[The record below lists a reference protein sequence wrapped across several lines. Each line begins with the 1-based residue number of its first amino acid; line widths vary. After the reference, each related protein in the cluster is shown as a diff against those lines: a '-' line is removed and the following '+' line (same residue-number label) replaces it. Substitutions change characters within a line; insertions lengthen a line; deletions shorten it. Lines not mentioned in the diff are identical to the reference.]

1 MLALDVAFLTVGDAI
16 RPALPFYVFEA
27 GIIIW
32 KFAVEIGQR
41 VEQIFRNPLFGLAF
55 RLILRDRGHCF
66 TCIHSRDS
74 FLGVLRLGNKGKLA
88 ACDPGS
94 GSSPGER
101 ARAMK

>member
-1 MLALDVAFLTVGDAI
+1 VIPATVAGVGRAAGHAVMLALDVAFLTLGEAI
-16 RPALPFYVFEA
+16 RPALPSYVFEA

-66 TCIHSRDS
+66 TCIQGIA
-74 FLGVLRLGNKGKLA
+74 F
-88 ACDPGS
+88 
-94 GSSPGER
+94 
-101 ARAMK
+101 